1 MIAAR
6 ERVRVFAAAKLA
18 HLKLPHRGICTV
30 VRQRGDDAKARAAI
44 GAVDKRIVEA
54 RILRVV
60 KLFFALIADRKIGQ
74 DRVKFTPLFGLRDLK
89 ISKISRK
96 ILCINIC
103 ANNPIDSAKRRRLAA
118 KALLENF

>member
-6 ERVRVFAAAKLA
+6 ERVRVFATAELA
-18 HLKLPHRGICTV
+18 HLKRPHRGVCAV

-44 GAVDKRIVEA
+44 RAVDKWVVKA

-74 DRVKFTPLFGLRDLK
+74 NRIKFTPLFGLCDLK
-89 ISKISRK
+89 ISKILRK
-96 ILCINIC
+96 ILRI
-103 ANNPIDSAKRRRLAA
+103 
-118 KALLENF
+118 

>member
-6 ERVRVFAAAKLA
+6 ERVRVFAAAELA
-18 HLKLPHRGICTV
+18 HLKLPHRGVCAV

-44 GAVDKRIVEA
+44 RAVDKWVVKA

-60 KLFFALIADRKIGQ
+60 KFFFALIADRKIGQ
-74 DRVKFTPLFGLRDLK
+74 NRVKFTSLLGLRDLK
-89 ISKISRK
+89 ISKILRK

-103 ANNPIDSAKRRRLAA
+103 ANNPIDSAKRRCFAA
-118 KALLENF
+118 EALLENF